1 MRASFRSACTPPVN
15 TRDSSLR
22 GSSLAA
28 PFRMT
33 SRMTCNPVFSLEPP
47 SRRNDPPHMITR
59 LWLTFLLLLAAP
71 LFAADESIARPAA
84 PAPVGPVFVI
94 PIHGEVGEPQFFFL
108 RRALKEAQRANASAV
123 ILDVDTLGG
132 RVDAA
137 MDEMDALLSTR
148 IPTIAFVNTKAISAG
163 SLISL
168 AAKRIYMH
176 PNAVIGASAVVGG
189 MGEDLKETMK
199 EKSTSLVAAKARGA
213 AKACG
218 HPEDVAEAFVR
229 KESEVKRGDVV
240 VDSKDT
246 LLTLNT
252 ADATK
257 LYDGQP
263 LLAIGTAEN
272 LDELMKTAGLSG
284 NVRHIEP
291 TGFETLAY
299 WLTTFSKLLLI
310 GGIVCGFIEFKIP
323 GFGIFG
329 ICSITCFALFFASY
343 FIAGLSGWEAAVVFA
358 VGLLLVLGEF
368 FLHPGTM
375 IPGLVGVLLMLGSLV
390 WAMVDHWP
398 GTPTIPTSEELRRPL
413 LNLVI
418 ALLGGGVLMAVLAK
432 FLPNTS
438 IFRRL
443 VLSTASASGPAV
455 TVPIVN
461 LELHVG
467 DTGVAATTLRPSGKA
482 TFQDNAHDVITDGN
496 FIREGTS
503 VRVVNVDGMRVVVE
517 AVSDSQG

>member
-1 MRASFRSACTPPVN
+1 
-15 TRDSSLR
+15 
-22 GSSLAA
+22 
-28 PFRMT
+28 
-33 SRMTCNPVFSLEPP
+33 
-47 SRRNDPPHMITR
+47 MIIR
-59 LWLTFLLLLAAP
+59 LWFAFLLLLAGP
-71 LFAADESIARPAA
+71 LGAADENLITSST
-84 PAPVGPVFVI
+84 PVPPGPVFVI
-94 PIHGEVGEPQFFFL
+94 PLHGEVGEPQFFFL

-123 ILDVDTLGG
+123 VLDVDTFGG
-132 RVDAA
+132 HLDSA
-137 MDEMDALLSTR
+137 MEEMDALLATR

-199 EKSTSLVAAKARGA
+199 EKSTSMTVAKARGT
-213 AKACG
+213 AKANG

-229 KESEVKRGDVV
+229 KESEVKRGDVF
-240 VDSKDT
+240 VDTKDT
-246 LLTLNT
+246 LLTLNAT
-252 ADATK
+252 DAVK

-263 LLAIGTAEN
+263 LLAAGTAEN
-272 LDELMKTAGLSG
+272 LDELMKAAGLTG
-284 NVRHIEP
+284 TVRQIQP

-299 WLTTFSKLLLI
+299 WLTMFPSLLII
-310 GGIVCGFIEFKIP
+310 GGIVCGFIEVKMP

-329 ICSITCFALFFASY
+329 ICSIIFFALFFSSY
-343 FIAGLSGWEAAVVFA
+343 FIAGLAGWEAVVIFA
-358 VGLLLVLGEF
+358 IGLLLVLGEL

-375 IPGLVGVLLMLGSLV
+375 IPGLLGVLLMLGSLV

-398 GTPTIPTSEELRRPL
+398 GTPTIPTSEELRRPMM
-413 LNLVI
+413 NLVI

-432 FLPNTS
+432 FLPQTS

-443 VLSTASASGPAV
+443 VLATASASGPAI
-455 TVPIVN
+455 TVPVVN
-461 LELHVG
+461 LELHAG

-482 TFQDNAHDVITDGN
+482 TFHGDAHDVITDGD

-503 VRVVNVDGMRVVVE
+503 VRVVSVDGMRVVVE
-517 AVSDSQG
+517 TVSGSQG

>member
-1 MRASFRSACTPPVN
+1 MKHGRENIRAVRVRNS
-15 TRDSSLR
+15 
-22 GSSLAA
+22 
-28 PFRMT
+28 
-33 SRMTCNPVFSLEPP
+33 VFPLSGTARAMILP
-47 SRRNDPPHMITR
+47 RMITR
-59 LWLTFLLLLAAP
+59 LWLTFLLLLGSP
-71 LFAADESIARPAA
+71 LFAAEESIATPGA
-84 PAPVGPVFVI
+84 PAPAASVGPVFVI
-94 PIHGEVGEPQFFFL
+94 PLHGPVSEPQFFFL

-123 ILDVDTLGG
+123 ILDVDTFGG

-189 MGEDLKETMK
+189 EGEDLKETMK
-199 EKSTSLVAAKARGA
+199 EKSTSMVAAKARGA
-213 AKACG
+213 AKASG

-240 VDSKDT
+240 VDSKET
-246 LLTLNT
+246 LLTLNA
-252 ADATK
+252 ADAAK
-257 LYDGQP
+257 IYDGVP
-263 LLAIGTAEN
+263 LLAAGTAEN
-272 LDELMKTAGLSG
+272 LEDLIKVAGLTG
-284 NVRHIEP
+284 EVRHIAP
-291 TGFETLAY
+291 TGFETMAF
-299 WLTTFSKLLLI
+299 WLTMISPLLLI
-310 GGIVCGFIEFKIP
+310 GGIACGYIEFKMP

-329 ICSITCFALFFASY
+329 ICSIICFALFFASY
-343 FIAGLSGWEAAVVFA
+343 FVAGLAGWEAVVIFSIG
-358 VGLLLVLGEF
+358 VLLVLGEL

-375 IPGLVGVLLMLGSLV
+375 IPGLVGVLMIFGSLV

-398 GTPTIPTSEELRRPL
+398 GTPAMPTSEELRRPM

-432 FLPNTS
+432 FLPQTS

-443 VLSTASASGPAV
+443 VLATSSASGPAI
-455 TVPIVN
+455 TVPVVN
-461 LELHVG
+461 FQLHAG

-482 TFQDNAHDVITDGN
+482 TFNGNAHDVITDGD

-503 VRVVNVDGMRVVVE
+503 VRVVSVDGMRVVVE
-517 AVSDSQG
+517 AVSGSQG

>member
-1 MRASFRSACTPPVN
+1 
-15 TRDSSLR
+15 
-22 GSSLAA
+22 
-28 PFRMT
+28 
-33 SRMTCNPVFSLEPP
+33 
-47 SRRNDPPHMITR
+47 MITR
-59 LWLTFLLLLAAP
+59 LWLTFLLLLASP
-71 LFAADESIARPAA
+71 LFAADESIATPGA

-94 PIHGEVGEPQFFFL
+94 PIHGPVSEPQFFFL

-189 MGEDLKETMK
+189 AGEDLKETMK
-199 EKSTSLVAAKARGA
+199 EKSTSMVAAKARGA
-213 AKACG
+213 AKASG

-246 LLTLNT
+246 LLTLNA
-252 ADATK
+252 ADAAK
-257 LYDGQP
+257 IYDGQP
-263 LLAIGTAEN
+263 LLAIGTAESI
-272 LDELMKTAGLSG
+272 EEVIKSAGLTG
-284 NVRHIEP
+284 EVRHIAP
-291 TGFETLAY
+291 TGFETIAS
-299 WLTTFSKLLLI
+299 WLTMISPLLLI
-310 GGIVCGFIEFKIP
+310 GGIACGYIEFKMP

-329 ICSITCFALFFASY
+329 ICSIICFALFFASY
-343 FIAGLSGWEAAVVFA
+343 FVAGLAGWEAVVIFSIG
-358 VGLLLVLGEF
+358 VLLVLGEL

-375 IPGLVGVLLMLGSLV
+375 IPGLIGVLMIFGSLV

-398 GTPTIPTSEELRRPL
+398 GTPAIPTSEELRRPMM
-413 LNLVI
+413 NLVI
-418 ALLGGGVLMAVLAK
+418 ALLGGGVLMAVIAK
-432 FLPNTS
+432 FLPQTS

-443 VLSTASASGPAV
+443 VLATSSASGPAI
-455 TVPIVN
+455 TVPVVN
-461 LELHVG
+461 FELHAG

-482 TFQDNAHDVITDGN
+482 TFNGDAHDVITDGD

-503 VRVVNVDGMRVVVE
+503 VRVVSVDGMRVVVE
-517 AVSDSQG
+517 AVSGSQG